1 MILAQVG
8 SVRNM
13 ESLTER
19 LSFLMKQV
27 FDDQIDQLII
37 KNRQEKEFAKEREQK
52 FSVLQ
57 SMKFVKNKRIVDPN
71 KHESRIR
78 RSMGN
83 KMYDTKPNDDNK
95 QNHPIS
101 LKNIWGGPKPSKVN
115 CDKDEESKDNGTELE
130 SSAKSKFLKAAKLAV
145 LISQVKKDHNIC
157 TCESLDALCKIH
169 DH

>member
-1 MILAQVG
+1 
-8 SVRNM
+8 M

-19 LSFLMKQV
+19 LAFLMKQV

-52 FSVLQ
+52 LSVLQ
-57 SMKFVKNKRIVDPN
+57 SMKFVKNKRTLDSN
-71 KHESRIR
+71 KQETRIGK
-78 RSMGN
+78 SMVH
-83 KMYDTKPNDDNK
+83 KKYEPKSNDDNK
-95 QNHPIS
+95 QNNTIS
-101 LKNIWGGPKPSKVN
+101 LKNIWGGPKLSKNN
-115 CDKDEESKDNGTELE
+115 CDKDEEVKETGTENE